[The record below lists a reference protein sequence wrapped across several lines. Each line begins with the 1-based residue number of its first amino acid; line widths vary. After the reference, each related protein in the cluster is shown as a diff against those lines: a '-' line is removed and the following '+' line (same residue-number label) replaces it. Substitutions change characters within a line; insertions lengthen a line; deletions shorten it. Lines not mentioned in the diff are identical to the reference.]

1 MAYASGNQY
10 GRYYHPNSLGGC
22 PYQAKI
28 SEGGFS
34 SFNERVDAHKVRE
47 RSVLPD
53 HFGQLN
59 YFNSQTPTEKV
70 SYCKALRFELGKVET
85 AAKN

>member
-10 GRYYHPNSLGGC
+10 GRVLSSQFTWRLS
-22 PYQAKI
+22 YQAKI

-47 RSVLPD
+47 RSESQTILVI
-53 HFGQLN
+53 N

-70 SYCKALRFELGKVET
+70 IL
-85 AAKN
+85 

>member
-1 MAYASGNQY
+1 M
-10 GRYYHPNSLGGC
+10 GRVVIILIPHGGC

-47 RSVLPD
+47 RSESFAD
-53 HFGQLN
+53 HFGQ
-59 YFNSQTPTEKV
+59 
-70 SYCKALRFELGKVET
+70 
-85 AAKN
+85 AKLF

>member
-1 MAYASGNQY
+1 MRQEY
-10 GRYYHPNSLGGC
+10 GTVLSSNSLGGGC

-47 RSVLPD
+47 RSESFAD

-59 YFNSQTPTEKV
+59 YFNSQTPTQKSHIV
-70 SYCKALRFELGKVET
+70 KPYAL
-85 AAKN
+85 N